1 MENCSIPYVKKK
13 NYIVKGF
20 KVCKLFY
27 SSNLKNDPLFVE
39 MSSDWYYRQYNIKLF
54 KSCSLFLSTIK

>member
-1 MENCSIPYVKKK
+1 MLKKK

-39 MSSDWYYRQYNIKLF
+39 MSSD
-54 KSCSLFLSTIK
+54 